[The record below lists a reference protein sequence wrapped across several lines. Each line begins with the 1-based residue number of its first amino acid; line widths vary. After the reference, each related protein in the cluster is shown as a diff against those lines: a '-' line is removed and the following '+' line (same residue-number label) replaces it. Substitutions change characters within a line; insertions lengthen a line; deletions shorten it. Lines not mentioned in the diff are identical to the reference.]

1 MLQPAF
7 YGLFCHKQYA
17 YAEYREIL
25 FFAYN
30 IGIKTGDI
38 LYTSVVCTA
47 VCFWTE
53 RAVYGTAYSR
63 FIGIFVGS
71 MGGQEYI

>member
-1 MLQPAF
+1 MFQPSVS
-7 YGLFCHKQYA
+7 GLFCHKQHA

-30 IGIKTGDI
+30 IRIKTGDI
-38 LYTSVVCTA
+38 LYTSAVRTA

-53 RAVYGTAYSR
+53 RAVYGTACGR
-63 FIGIFVGS
+63 CTGIFTGS
-71 MGGQEYI
+71 MGSQEYL